1 MPSLAY
7 TDGVL
12 ALVCLWLLS
21 RASLPLGLRIAA
33 GTLGFAAVLG
43 VLRFSGLYPI
53 PQWHQFVSMLGAC
66 AAFPLLAVAVLW
78 PDAGV
83 TRQLKF
89 ASIFFIVMAAFGV
102 LAVVVAQKRVVVDAL
117 TVISVVA
124 ILISLVRG
132 GRWGTALTTAL
143 MLAGLL
149 LFAAKA
155 NLVPALVPGDLLHIG
170 MAIGLL
176 GLGVSGVWRDIPNLE
191 AQEQEQELQPHGA

>member
-12 ALVCLWLLS
+12 ALVCLWLLT
-21 RASLPLGLRIAA
+21 RAKLPLGVRIAA
-33 GTLGFAAVLG
+33 GTLGIAAVLG

-78 PDAGV
+78 PDAAV
-83 TRQLKF
+83 ARQSKF
-89 ASIFFIVMAAFGV
+89 AAIFFVI
-102 LAVVVAQKRVVVDAL
+102 LAVLGVVAVGVAQKRVVVDAL

-124 ILISLVRG
+124 MVISLARG
-132 GRWGTALTTAL
+132 RHWPTAITTAF

-155 NLVPALVPGDLLHIG
+155 TVVPALVPGDLLHIG

-176 GLGVSGVWRDIPNLE
+176 GLGVSGLWQDTQHIE
-191 AQEQEQELQPHGA
+191 AQEPQAHSV

>member
-7 TDGVL
+7 TDGIL
-12 ALVCLWLLS
+12 ALICLWLLT
-21 RASLPLGLRIAA
+21 RARLPIGVRIAA
-33 GTLGFAAVLG
+33 GTLGLAAVLG

-53 PQWHQFVSMLGAC
+53 PQWHQFFSMLGAC

-78 PDAGV
+78 PDAAA

-89 ASIFFIVMAAFGV
+89 ASIFFIGMAVFGV
-102 LAVVVAQKRVVVDAL
+102 LAAGVAQKRVLVDAL

-124 ILISLVRG
+124 MLISLARG
-132 GRWGTALTTAL
+132 GRWPTALTTAL

-155 NLVPALVPGDLLHIG
+155 AVVPALVPGDLLHIG
-170 MAIGLL
+170 VAIGLF
-176 GLGVSGVWRDIPNLE
+176 GLGASSLWQDAANLDALE
-191 AQEQEQELQPHGA
+191 SQPQSA

>member
-7 TDGVL
+7 TDGLL
-12 ALVCLWLLS
+12 ALVCLWLLA
-21 RASLPLGLRIAA
+21 RASLPLGVRIAV
-33 GTLGFAAVLG
+33 GTLGIAAVLG

-53 PQWHQFVSMLGAC
+53 AQWHQFVSMLGAC

-78 PDAGV
+78 PDAAV
-83 TRQLKF
+83 ARQLKF
-89 ASIFFIVMAAFGV
+89 ASIFFIVLAVIGV
-102 LAVVVAQKRVVVDAL
+102 LAVGVAQKRVVVDAL

-124 ILISLVRG
+124 MVISLVRG
-132 GRWGTALTTAL
+132 GRWPAALTTAL

-155 NLVPALVPGDLLHIG
+155 AVLPALVPGDLLHIG

-176 GLGVSGVWRDIPNLE
+176 GLGMSGLWQDTPKLGAQE
-191 AQEQEQELQPHGA
+191 AQPQGA

>member
-7 TDGVL
+7 TDGIL
-12 ALVCLWLLS
+12 ALICLWLLT
-21 RASLPLGLRIAA
+21 RASLPIGVRIAA
-33 GTLGFAAVLG
+33 GTLGLAAMLG

-78 PDAGV
+78 PDAAA

-89 ASIFFIVMAAFGV
+89 ASIFFIGMAVLGV
-102 LAVVVAQKRVVVDAL
+102 LAVGVAQKRVLVDAL

-124 ILISLVRG
+124 MLISLARG
-132 GRWGTALTTAL
+132 GRWPTALTTAL

-149 LFAAKA
+149 LFASKA
-155 NLVPALVPGDLLHIG
+155 TVVPGLVPGDLLHIG
-170 MAIGLL
+170 MAIGLF
-176 GLGVSGVWRDIPNLE
+176 GLGASSLWQDAANLDTLE
-191 AQEQEQELQPHGA
+191 SQPQSA

>member
-12 ALVCLWLLS
+12 ALVCLWLLTRS
-21 RASLPLGLRIAA
+21 SLPLGVRIAA
-33 GTLGFAAVLG
+33 GTLGAAAVLG

-78 PDAGV
+78 PNAAV
-83 TRQLKF
+83 ARQLKF
-89 ASIFFIVMAAFGV
+89 AAIFFIILSVVGV
-102 LAVVVAQKRVVVDAL
+102 LAVGVAQKRVVIDAL

-124 ILISLVRG
+124 MLISLARY
-132 GRWGTALTTAL
+132 GRWPTAITTTL

-155 NLVPALVPGDLLHIG
+155 AVVPALVPGDLLHIG

-176 GLGVSGVWRDIPNLE
+176 GLGLSGLWR
-191 AQEQEQELQPHGA
+191 ELPREPQAHGD

>member
-7 TDGVL
+7 TDGLL

-21 RASLPLGLRIAA
+21 RASLPLGARIAA
-33 GTLGFAAVLG
+33 GTLGIAAVLG

-78 PDAGV
+78 PDAAV
-83 TRQLKF
+83 ARQLKF
-89 ASIFFIVMAAFGV
+89 AAIFFIILAVIGV
-102 LAVVVAQKRVVVDAL
+102 LAVGVAQKRVVIDAL
-117 TVISVVA
+117 TVLSVVA
-124 ILISLVRG
+124 MVISLARN
-132 GRWGTALTTAL
+132 GRWPAALTTTL

-155 NLVPALVPGDLLHIG
+155 TVVPALVPGDLLHIG

-176 GLGVSGVWRDIPNLE
+176 GLGLSGIWHAALNEE
-191 AQEQEQELQPHGA
+191 APESQPHGA

>member
-12 ALVCLWLLS
+12 ALICLWLLT
-21 RASLPLGLRIAA
+21 RASLPIGLRIAA
-33 GTLGFAAVLG
+33 GTLGLAAVLG

-78 PDAGV
+78 PDAAA

-89 ASIFFIVMAAFGV
+89 ASIFFIGMAVLGV
-102 LAVVVAQKRVVVDAL
+102 LAVGVAQKRVLVDAL

-124 ILISLVRG
+124 MLISLARG
-132 GRWGTALTTAL
+132 GRWSTTLTTAL

-149 LFAAKA
+149 LFASKA
-155 NLVPALVPGDLLHIG
+155 TLVPGLVPGDLLHIG
-170 MAIGLL
+170 MAIGLF
-176 GLGVSGVWRDIPNLE
+176 GLGASSLWQHAANLDALE
-191 AQEQEQELQPHGA
+191 SQPQSA

>member
-1 MPSLAY
+1 MPSLVY

-21 RASLPLGLRIAA
+21 RASLPLGARIAA
-33 GTLGFAAVLG
+33 GTLGIAAVLG

-78 PDAGV
+78 PDAAV
-83 TRQLKF
+83 ARQLKF
-89 ASIFFIVMAAFGV
+89 AAIFFIILAVIGV
-102 LAVVVAQKRVVVDAL
+102 LAVGVAQKRVVVDAL

-124 ILISLVRG
+124 MMISLARG
-132 GRWGTALTTAL
+132 GRWPTAISTTL

-155 NLVPALVPGDLLHIG
+155 TVVPALVPGDLLHIG

-176 GLGVSGVWRDIPNLE
+176 GLGVSGLWQDTSHIE
-191 AQEQEQELQPHGA
+191 AQDPEPHGA

>member
-7 TDGVL
+7 TDGIL
-12 ALVCLWLLS
+12 ALICLWLLT
-21 RASLPLGLRIAA
+21 RASLPIGVRIAA
-33 GTLGFAAVLG
+33 GTLGLAAVLG

-78 PDAGV
+78 PDAAA

-89 ASIFFIVMAAFGV
+89 ASIFFIGMAVLGV
-102 LAVVVAQKRVVVDAL
+102 LAVGVAQKRVLVDAL

-124 ILISLVRG
+124 MLISLARG
-132 GRWGTALTTAL
+132 GRWSTTLTTAL

-149 LFAAKA
+149 LFASKA
-155 NLVPALVPGDLLHIG
+155 TVVPGLVPGDLLHIG
-170 MAIGLL
+170 MAIGLF
-176 GLGVSGVWRDIPNLE
+176 GLGASSLWQDTANLDALE
-191 AQEQEQELQPHGA
+191 SQPQSA

>member
-12 ALVCLWLLS
+12 ALVCLWLLTRS
-21 RASLPLGLRIAA
+21 SLPLGVRIAA
-33 GTLGFAAVLG
+33 GTLGAAAVLG

-78 PDAGV
+78 PNAAV
-83 TRQLKF
+83 ARQLKF
-89 ASIFFIVMAAFGV
+89 AAIFFIILAVVGV
-102 LAVVVAQKRVVVDAL
+102 LAVGVAQKRVVIDAL

-124 ILISLVRG
+124 MVISLVRG
-132 GRWGTALTTAL
+132 GRWPAALTTAL

-155 NLVPALVPGDLLHIG
+155 AVVPALVPGDLLHIG
-170 MAIGLL
+170 TAIGLL
-176 GLGVSGVWRDIPNLE
+176 GLGASGLWQDASSIE
-191 AQEQEQELQPHGA
+191 TQEPQLHGA

>member
-7 TDGVL
+7 TDGLL
-12 ALVCLWLLS
+12 ALVCLWLFS
-21 RASLPLGLRIAA
+21 RASLPLGVRIAA
-33 GTLGFAAVLG
+33 ATLGIAAVLG

-78 PDAGV
+78 PDAAV
-83 TRQLKF
+83 ARQLKF
-89 ASIFFIVMAAFGV
+89 AAIFFIILAVIGV
-102 LAVVVAQKRVVVDAL
+102 LAVGVAQKRVVIDAL
-117 TVISVVA
+117 TVLSVVA
-124 ILISLVRG
+124 MVISLARN
-132 GRWGTALTTAL
+132 GRWPAALTTTL

-155 NLVPALVPGDLLHIG
+155 TVVPALVPGDLLHIG

-176 GLGVSGVWRDIPNLE
+176 GLGLSGIWHAALNEE
-191 AQEQEQELQPHGA
+191 APESQPHGA

>member
-12 ALVCLWLLS
+12 ALVCLWLLT

-33 GTLGFAAVLG
+33 GTLGVAAVLG

-53 PQWHQFVSMLGAC
+53 PQWHLFVSMLGAC

-78 PDAGV
+78 PNAAV
-83 TRQLKF
+83 ARQLKF
-89 ASIFFIVMAAFGV
+89 AAIFFIILAVIGV
-102 LAVVVAQKRVVVDAL
+102 LAVGVAQKRVVVDAL

-124 ILISLVRG
+124 MLFSLARG
-132 GRWGTALTTAL
+132 GRWPTALTTAL

-155 NLVPALVPGDLLHIG
+155 AVVPALVPGDLLHIG

-176 GLGVSGVWRDIPNLE
+176 GLGVSSIWQDTSHID
-191 AQEQEQELQPHGA
+191 AQDPEPHGA

>member
-7 TDGVL
+7 TDGIL
-12 ALVCLWLLS
+12 ALICLWLLT
-21 RASLPLGLRIAA
+21 RASLPIGVRIAA
-33 GTLGFAAVLG
+33 GTLGLAAVLG

-78 PDAGV
+78 PDAAA

-89 ASIFFIVMAAFGV
+89 ASVFFIGMAVLGV
-102 LAVVVAQKRVVVDAL
+102 LAVGVAQKRVLVDAL

-124 ILISLVRG
+124 MLISLARG
-132 GRWGTALTTAL
+132 GRWPTALTTAL

-149 LFAAKA
+149 LFASKA
-155 NLVPALVPGDLLHIG
+155 TVVPGLVPGDLLHIG
-170 MAIGLL
+170 MAIGLF
-176 GLGVSGVWRDIPNLE
+176 GLGASSLWQDAANLDALE
-191 AQEQEQELQPHGA
+191 SQPQSA

>member
-12 ALVCLWLLS
+12 ALICLWLLT
-21 RASLPLGLRIAA
+21 RASLPIGLRIAA
-33 GTLGFAAVLG
+33 GTLGLAAVLG

-78 PDAGV
+78 PDAAA

-89 ASIFFIVMAAFGV
+89 ASIFFIGMAVLGV
-102 LAVVVAQKRVVVDAL
+102 LAVGVAQKRVLVDAL

-124 ILISLVRG
+124 MLISLARG
-132 GRWGTALTTAL
+132 GRWPTALTTAL

-149 LFAAKA
+149 LFASKA
-155 NLVPALVPGDLLHIG
+155 TVVPGLVPGDLLHIG
-170 MAIGLL
+170 MAIGLF
-176 GLGVSGVWRDIPNLE
+176 GLGASSLWQDAANLDALE
-191 AQEQEQELQPHGA
+191 SQPQSA

>member
-12 ALVCLWLLS
+12 ALVCLWLLT
-21 RASLPLGLRIAA
+21 RASLPLGVRIAA
-33 GTLGFAAVLG
+33 GTLGVAAVLG

-66 AAFPLLAVAVLW
+66 AAFPLLAVAVWW
-78 PDAGV
+78 PDAAV
-83 TRQLKF
+83 ARQLKF
-89 ASIFFIVMAAFGV
+89 ASIFFIILAVIGV
-102 LAVVVAQKRVVVDAL
+102 LAVGVAQKRVVVDAL
-117 TVISVVA
+117 TVLSVVA
-124 ILISLVRG
+124 MLVSLARNR
-132 GRWGTALTTAL
+132 RWPTAIATAL

-155 NLVPALVPGDLLHIG
+155 TVVAALVPGDLLHIG

-176 GLGVSGVWRDIPNLE
+176 GLGASGLWQDPSHLE
-191 AQEQEQELQPHGA
+191 AQEQQPHGA

>member
-7 TDGVL
+7 TDGLL

-21 RASLPLGLRIAA
+21 RANLPLGARIAA
-33 GTLGFAAVLG
+33 GTLGIAAVLG

-78 PDAGV
+78 PDAAV
-83 TRQLKF
+83 ARQLKF
-89 ASIFFIVMAAFGV
+89 AAIFFIILAVIGV
-102 LAVVVAQKRVVVDAL
+102 LAVGVAQKRVVIDAL
-117 TVISVVA
+117 TVLSVVA
-124 ILISLVRG
+124 MVISLARN
-132 GRWGTALTTAL
+132 GRWPAALATTL

-155 NLVPALVPGDLLHIG
+155 TVVPALVPGDLLHIG

-176 GLGVSGVWRDIPNLE
+176 GLGLSGIWHAALNEE
-191 AQEQEQELQPHGA
+191 APESQPHGA

>member
-7 TDGVL
+7 TDGLL
-12 ALVCLWLLS
+12 ALVCLWLLT
-21 RASLPLGLRIAA
+21 RASLPLGVRIAA
-33 GTLGFAAVLG
+33 GTLGAAAVLG

-78 PDAGV
+78 PDAAV
-83 TRQLKF
+83 ARQLKF
-89 ASIFFIVMAAFGV
+89 ASIFFIGMAVLGM
-102 LAVVVAQKRVVVDAL
+102 LAVGVAQKRVVVDAL

-124 ILISLVRG
+124 MVISLARG
-132 GRWGTALTTAL
+132 GRWPTALTTAL

-155 NLVPALVPGDLLHIG
+155 AVVPALVPGDLLHIG

-176 GLGVSGVWRDIPNLE
+176 GLGVSGLWLDTPHIE
-191 AQEQEQELQPHGA
+191 AEEPQAHSA

>member
-7 TDGVL
+7 TDGLL

-21 RASLPLGLRIAA
+21 RASVPLGVRIAA
-33 GTLGFAAVLG
+33 GTLGAAAVLG
-43 VLRFSGLYPI
+43 FLRFSGLYPI

-78 PDAGV
+78 PDAAV
-83 TRQLKF
+83 ARQLKF
-89 ASIFFIVMAAFGV
+89 AAIFFIGMAVFGV
-102 LAVVVAQKRVVVDAL
+102 LAVGVAQKRVVVDAL

-124 ILISLVRG
+124 MLFSLARG
-132 GRWGTALTTAL
+132 GRWPTAISTAL

-155 NLVPALVPGDLLHIG
+155 AVVPALVPGDLLHIG

-176 GLGVSGVWRDIPNLE
+176 GLGVSGLWRGTPDGQSTEPE
-191 AQEQEQELQPHGA
+191 VHSS

>member
-7 TDGVL
+7 TDGIL
-12 ALVCLWLLS
+12 ALICLWLLT
-21 RASLPLGLRIAA
+21 RASLPIGVRIAA
-33 GTLGFAAVLG
+33 GTLGLAAVLG

-78 PDAGV
+78 PDAAA

-89 ASIFFIVMAAFGV
+89 ASIFFIGMAVLGV
-102 LAVVVAQKRVVVDAL
+102 LAVGVAQKRVLVDAL

-124 ILISLVRG
+124 MLISLARG
-132 GRWGTALTTAL
+132 GRWSTTLTTAL

-149 LFAAKA
+149 LFASKA
-155 NLVPALVPGDLLHIG
+155 TVLPGLVPGDLLHIG
-170 MAIGLL
+170 MAIGLF
-176 GLGVSGVWRDIPNLE
+176 GLGASSLWQDAANLDTLE
-191 AQEQEQELQPHGA
+191 SQPQSA

>member
-12 ALVCLWLLS
+12 ALVCLWLIS
-21 RASLPLGLRIAA
+21 RTSLPLGVRIAA
-33 GTLGFAAVLG
+33 GTLGIAAVLG

-78 PDAGV
+78 PDAAA

-89 ASIFFIVMAAFGV
+89 ASVFFIGMAVLGV
-102 LAVVVAQKRVVVDAL
+102 LAVGVAQKRVLVDAL

-124 ILISLVRG
+124 MLISLARG
-132 GRWGTALTTAL
+132 GRWPTALTTAL

-149 LFAAKA
+149 LFASKA
-155 NLVPALVPGDLLHIG
+155 TVVPGLVPGDLLHIG
-170 MAIGLL
+170 MAIGLF
-176 GLGVSGVWRDIPNLE
+176 GLGASSLWQDAANLDTLE
-191 AQEQEQELQPHGA
+191 SQPQSA

>member
-7 TDGVL
+7 TDGLL

-21 RASLPLGLRIAA
+21 RASVPLGVRIAA
-33 GTLGFAAVLG
+33 GTLGAAAVLG
-43 VLRFSGLYPI
+43 FLRFSGLYPI

-78 PDAGV
+78 PDAAV
-83 TRQLKF
+83 ARQLKF
-89 ASIFFIVMAAFGV
+89 AAIFFIGMGAIGL
-102 LAVVVAQKRVVVDAL
+102 LAVGVAQKRVVVDAL

-124 ILISLVRG
+124 MLFSLARG
-132 GRWGTALTTAL
+132 GHWPTAISTAL

-155 NLVPALVPGDLLHIG
+155 AVVPALVPGDLLHIG

-176 GLGVSGVWRDIPNLE
+176 GLGVSGLWRGTPDGQSTEPE
-191 AQEQEQELQPHGA
+191 VHSS

>member
-7 TDGVL
+7 TDGLL

-21 RASLPLGLRIAA
+21 RASLPLGVRIAA
-33 GTLGFAAVLG
+33 GTLGAAAVLG
-43 VLRFSGLYPI
+43 VLRFSGLYPV

-78 PDAGV
+78 PDAAA

-89 ASIFFIVMAAFGV
+89 ASIFFIGMAVLGV
-102 LAVVVAQKRVVVDAL
+102 LAVGVVQKRVLVDAL

-124 ILISLVRG
+124 MLISLARG
-132 GRWGTALTTAL
+132 GRWPTALTTAL

-149 LFAAKA
+149 LFASKA
-155 NLVPALVPGDLLHIG
+155 TLVPGLVAGDLLHIG
-170 MAIGLL
+170 MAIGLF
-176 GLGVSGVWRDIPNLE
+176 GLGASSLWQDAENTE
-191 AQEQEQELQPHGA
+191 AQVPQPQGA

>member
-7 TDGVL
+7 TDGIL
-12 ALVCLWLLS
+12 ALICLWLLT
-21 RASLPLGLRIAA
+21 RASLPIGVRIAA
-33 GTLGFAAVLG
+33 GTLGLAAVLG

-78 PDAGV
+78 PDAAA

-89 ASIFFIVMAAFGV
+89 ASIFFIGMAVLGV
-102 LAVVVAQKRVVVDAL
+102 LAVGVAQKRVLVDAL

-124 ILISLVRG
+124 MLISLARG
-132 GRWGTALTTAL
+132 GRWSTTLTTAL

-149 LFAAKA
+149 LFASKA
-155 NLVPALVPGDLLHIG
+155 TVLPGLVPGDLLHIG
-170 MAIGLL
+170 MAIGLF
-176 GLGVSGVWRDIPNLE
+176 GLGASSLWQDAANLDALE
-191 AQEQEQELQPHGA
+191 SQPQSA

>member
-12 ALVCLWLLS
+12 ALVCIWLLT
-21 RASLPLGLRIAA
+21 RASLPIGMRIAA
-33 GTLGFAAVLG
+33 GTLGAAAVLG

-78 PDAGV
+78 PDAAV
-83 TRQLKF
+83 ARQLKF
-89 ASIFFIVMAAFGV
+89 ASIFFII
-102 LAVVVAQKRVVVDAL
+102 LAVLGVVAVGVAQKRVVVDAL
-117 TVISVVA
+117 TVLSVVTM
-124 ILISLVRG
+124 LISLGRG
-132 GRWGTALTTAL
+132 KRWSTAVTTTL

-155 NLVPALVPGDLLHIG
+155 TVIPALVPGDLLHIG

-176 GLGVSGVWRDIPNLE
+176 GLGMSGLWPATPTE
-191 AQEQEQELQPHGA
+191 PQAQGD

>member
-21 RASLPLGLRIAA
+21 RASLPLGVRIAA
-33 GTLGFAAVLG
+33 GTLGAAAVLG
-43 VLRFSGLYPI
+43 FLRFSGLYPI

-78 PDAGV
+78 PNAAV
-83 TRQLKF
+83 ARQRKF
-89 ASIFFIVMAAFGV
+89 AAVFFIILAVIGV
-102 LAVVVAQKRVVVDAL
+102 LAVGVAQKRVVVDAL

-124 ILISLVRG
+124 MVISLARG
-132 GRWGTALTTAL
+132 GRWSTALTTAL

-149 LFAAKA
+149 LFAAKVA
-155 NLVPALVPGDLLHIG
+155 VVPALVPGDLLHIG

-176 GLGVSGVWRDIPNLE
+176 GLGVSGLWQDTSHIEVQDPE
-191 AQEQEQELQPHGA
+191 PHGA